1 MILTEKQAS
10 KMNMYIPR
18 KKKQSKQKY
27 FCMRNKDEMFSPPQE
42 QGHSHVTHSTN
53 AFSLTGMI

>member
-27 FCMRNKDEMFSPPQE
+27 FCMRNKDETFAMLPTALMGFPSP
-42 QGHSHVTHSTN
+42 
-53 AFSLTGMI
+53 A